1 MDNPEDTRFLAIF
14 ATKRSLSLLS
24 KSDILHVDA
33 TYRLNWNR
41 YPVMI
46 VGVSS
51 AQGKFFGSFAVL
63 SSHEDTEA
71 WKEIYSFVHRQD
83 IHPRYRMADGAQS
96 ITKAGEEV
104 FSDCEDCR
112 ESERLMCWSHVHRA
126 ITPQLKSLRLLN
138 KEVANDLLS
147 DIEEIQWSAN
157 NSTFSSLVNLLEEK
171 YSSNVRLSAEVRQAL
186 NNFFTYFRSVWVGS
200 KEHQWYEG
208 AHIGSSNNQGIE
220 GKNRDIKASHTFRS
234 KAPLGSFCDTM
245 LRMVHEWSLEDSS
258 LLDGERLKILF
269 TQPLGLKMRTAGY
282 SWLQDNKSNKNFAEI
297 KVTSNLKTVLPNA
310 TKIWAIPRSKSN
322 NHDKCSI
329 SKVVIILCFYYF

>member
-1 MDNPEDTRFLAIF
+1 MDDPEDTRFLAIF
-14 ATKRSLSLLS
+14 ATKRTLSLLS

-41 YPVMI
+41 YPVMV

-112 ESERLMCWSHVHRA
+112 DSERLMCWSHVHRA

-138 KEVANDLLS
+138 KKVVASDLLS

-171 YSSNVRLSAEVRQAL
+171 YSTNVSQSLSINSPQSRFELIIFENFVL
-186 NNFFTYFRSVWVGS
+186 N
-200 KEHQWYEG
+200 
-208 AHIGSSNNQGIE
+208 
-220 GKNRDIKASHTFRS
+220 
-234 KAPLGSFCDTM
+234 L
-245 LRMVHEWSLEDSS
+245 
-258 LLDGERLKILF
+258 
-269 TQPLGLKMRTAGY
+269 
-282 SWLQDNKSNKNFAEI
+282 
-297 KVTSNLKTVLPNA
+297 
-310 TKIWAIPRSKSN
+310 
-322 NHDKCSI
+322 
-329 SKVVIILCFYYF
+329 